1 MTSAAQLLGWISL
14 VLLTQLVLGVAGA
27 LWRVRRA
34 ARVAPD
40 APSHAGAGPSRTPAA
55 WPGWRVF
62 RVLRRAYEDDSDS
75 QCSFYLQPLDG
86 EALPPFKPGQFLSFS
101 LDLPQPGG
109 GVRKLTRCYSLSDAP
124 DPAQYR
130 VTIKR
135 VPAPCEPAGL
145 PPGLASQ
152 HFHDRVQVGSL
163 LRVKAPAGQFFID
176 PEDDTPAVLIAGG
189 IGITPLL
196 CMLKTCLLRKPQR
209 ALHLFYGV
217 RNGSEQAFRP
227 ALQQLAAQHPALRLT
242 VAYSRPAEHER
253 QGRDYQHRG
262 HLDVALLQRSLG
274 AGRHLYYLCGPAAMM
289 QSLVPALLASG
300 VPQQDLRY
308 EAFGPATVPAAAV
321 TAASASAST
330 RSEPLELRFQR
341 SGRTLLWDGRDAS
354 LLDFAER
361 QGVAL
366 ESACRSGG
374 CGTCETRVLQGEVV
388 YAQRP
393 MHEIAPGHCL
403 LCVGRPATAL
413 VLEA

>member
-1 MTSAAQLLGWISL
+1 MFDAVLRFLADEVNAFMLRRTGDSEQVRMVPSRLVNEQGNPVVADGSLAISL
-14 VLLTQLVLGVAGA
+14 FQIEEERALREPLPERVVQQGRELQRPPPLRLNLLVV
-27 LWRVRRA
+27 VA
-34 ARVAPD
+34 ARVAAYD
-40 APSHAGAGPSRTPAA
+40 VALARLALAVRCFHAKPVHTPA
-55 WPGWRVF
+55 
-62 RVLRRAYEDDSDS
+62 DS
-75 QCSFYLQPLDG
+75 P
-86 EALPPFKPGQFLSFS
+86 
-101 LDLPQPGG
+101 
-109 GVRKLTRCYSLSDAP
+109 
-124 DPAQYR
+124 
-130 VTIKR
+130 
-135 VPAPCEPAGL
+135 GL

-152 HFHDRVQVGSL
+152 HFHDGVQVGSV

-274 AGRHLYYLCGPAAMM
+274 AGRHLYYLCGPPAMM

-300 VPQQDLRY
+300 VPQQDLHY

-330 RSEPLELRFQR
+330 RSEPLELRFQL